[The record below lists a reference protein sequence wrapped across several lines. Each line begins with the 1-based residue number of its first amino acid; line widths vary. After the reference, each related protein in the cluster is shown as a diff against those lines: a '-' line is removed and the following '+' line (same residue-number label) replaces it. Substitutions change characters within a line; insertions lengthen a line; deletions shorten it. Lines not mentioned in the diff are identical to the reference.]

1 MKKISAASVLKN
13 KNVNIYIY
21 IYGFVKVESSVLKKN
36 TLAHKFKHSKN
47 PKPIQ
52 SPPTSF
58 LTYPCQDSVRS
69 NEKTFPPFLCGKRAL
84 TLLRLSYSSAL
95 AGLFLYSK
103 IF

>member
-21 IYGFVKVESSVLKKN
+21 IWICKGWKQHLKKN
-36 TLAHKFKHSKN
+36 TLAHEFKHSKN

-52 SPPTSF
+52 SLPTSF

-69 NEKTFPPFLCGKRAL
+69 NEKTFPLFLCGKRAL